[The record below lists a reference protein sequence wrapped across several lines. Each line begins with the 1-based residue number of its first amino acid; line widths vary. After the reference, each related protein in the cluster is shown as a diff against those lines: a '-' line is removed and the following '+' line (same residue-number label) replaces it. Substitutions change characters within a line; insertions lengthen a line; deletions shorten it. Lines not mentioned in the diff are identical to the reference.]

1 MWSCKLLLRGQL
13 ASCEFIQ
20 FFIHAGKNTVLSG
33 TNNSLGTRLGR
44 YAVEMERGTRQIYS
58 LEIWISNINRP
69 ANNCQG
75 NSDISVKWRTK
86 GGSREQRAEVSG
98 SQRRDGPTVPGM
110 GFRKAAQG
118 KALWVALESQRHWDP
133 RFLATAA
140 TETAVNYSP
149 IPLGRPMRLFPA
161 PRHPVVFN
169 VYLLHW
175 HLTSITLYCSVSFMQ
190 VLSS

>member
-86 GGSREQRAEVSG
+86 GGSVRVPEKGRTHCAWDGFQKSCTGQSPLSCVGKSKTLGSQVPGHCCYRDSSKLFSRPSRAAHETLPRPQTSG
-98 SQRRDGPTVPGM
+98 S
-110 GFRKAAQG
+110 
-118 KALWVALESQRHWDP
+118 
-133 RFLATAA
+133 
-140 TETAVNYSP
+140 
-149 IPLGRPMRLFPA
+149 I
-161 PRHPVVFN
+161 
-169 VYLLHW
+169 
-175 HLTSITLYCSVSFMQ
+175 
-190 VLSS
+190 